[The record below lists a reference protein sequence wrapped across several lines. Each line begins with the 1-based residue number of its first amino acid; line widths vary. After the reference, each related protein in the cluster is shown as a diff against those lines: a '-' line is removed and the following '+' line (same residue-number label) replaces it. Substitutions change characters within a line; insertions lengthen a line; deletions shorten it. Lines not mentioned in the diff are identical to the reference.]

1 MPPSDD
7 SGFRHEHSSP
17 NEGRLIE
24 VNIDARKHEIE
35 VVARATGAL
44 WPVLVGISN
53 ADHGSTAVGMDN
65 RVIGPSQVSTRIESD
80 VAVHDD
86 KDIFMICTREPVGE
100 RDCCG
105 MGSLNLDHPAGIDS
119 EMSRLIRAD
128 GKILWSLKA
137 SHASERKRASSGPW
151 HEWRSD

>member
-44 WPVLVGISN
+44 WPVLIGVSN
-53 ADHGSTAVGMDN
+53 ADHDSTGIGVN
-65 RVIGPSQVSTRIESD
+65 HRVISPSQVSTRIESD

-86 KDIFMICTREPVGE
+86 KDIIMIRTREPVGE
-100 RDCCG
+100 RDGRG
-105 MGSLNLDHPAGIDS
+105 MSSLN
-119 EMSRLIRAD
+119 
-128 GKILWSLKA
+128 
-137 SHASERKRASSGPW
+137 
-151 HEWRSD
+151 